1 MDSEK
6 FDKVVLD
13 LLYDELDELT
23 RASALR
29 HLEQSG
35 HAKALYSELRATR
48 EVGNLPLVE
57 PPADLEERILA
68 AEAAA
73 RAGRPLRQ
81 RFGTFVSIIAG
92 YAMRPQLAMAALLM
106 LMVGSSLLFLRVK
119 PGETSS
125 VQVTERGVPESEK
138 EAVTVVPLNEPPPAP
153 SAAAPAIAET
163 PARVAMKSRADA
175 PHDDLAEREARPAS
189 PTAGADLDRR
199 AAKGSME
206 ESELAKRDTP
216 THAFAAPPPVADE
229 SGPAGASADGLGAG
243 SAAMA
248 GGAATTTGG
257 SNAAGGCGHD
267 LAHYEDVAVRDPSA
281 AARNAARFAAAACYA
296 ALGRVDRARISYTAL
311 LAVPTYSARARQA
324 LDALSPPAATDAP
337 AAAAPAKPSASA
349 APGE

>member
-1 MDSEK
+1 VDSEK

-153 SAAAPAIAET
+153 SAVGVEP
-163 PARVAMKSRADA
+163 PARVAMKSRSDA
-175 PHDDLAEREARPAS
+175 PHDDVAERETRPAS
-189 PTAGADLDRR
+189 PPAGADLDRR
-199 AAKGSME
+199 AGKGAME
-206 ESELAKRDTP
+206 ESELAKRDMP
-216 THAFAAPPPVADE
+216 TQAFAPPPSVADKSAPE
-229 SGPAGASADGLGAG
+229 GATDDGLGAG
-243 SAAMA
+243 NGATA
-248 GGAATTTGG
+248 GAAATTTSGTG
-257 SNAAGGCGHD
+257 AAGGCGHD

-337 AAAAPAKPSASA
+337 AAAAPAKPSASP
-349 APGE
+349 APSE